1 MSSFKP
7 KDYQANLPIDQLI
20 LKDQPETED
29 TVPMDVIFVGGGPAG
44 LSGAIELARLVKE
57 DNESGGSLGEIEIAV
72 LEKAEALGEHNLSG
86 AVVNPM
92 GFKELFPEM
101 EMKDFPFKG
110 PVEKD
115 EVYYL
120 TKDSQIKFPVVPPT
134 MNNHGNYRASICEMV
149 RWLGEKAEDGGVN
162 ILSSFPAD
170 ALLTEGGKV
179 TGVRTTPAGLDR
191 DGNASD
197 QSMPATDVTAKV
209 TVLAEGT
216 RGLLAQAYNEWK
228 EIKAPNPQLYALG
241 VKEIWKVKKPLNAV
255 THTMNWPLPSSA
267 FGGSFFYPMGEDSV
281 ALGLVVGLDYKE
293 HNLDVHELLQELK
306 EHSLIKPYLDGGELL
321 EWGAKTIPEGG
332 YNSVP
337 NKLYGDGV
345 VVVGDS
351 AGFVNVPSLKGIHYA
366 MMSGIYAAR
375 NIFKALK
382 ENNTSE
388 NILKKYDSDIRD
400 SFIMKDLYKVRSMRQ
415 GFKSG
420 FMMGSLKA
428 GLMTVTGGS
437 FPSAS
442 CAHADNEDDKE
453 VQANTPKTAGLSKV
467 DAVYLSG
474 NKTRDDIPQH
484 LTVGKDVSKEVAE
497 FYSHLCPAGVYEVK
511 GGELV
516 VNAPNCIDCKAT
528 DIVGPRWQPREGGAG
543 PKYQNM

>member
-267 FGGSFFYPMGEDSV
+267 FGGSFF
-281 ALGLVVGLDYKE
+281 
-293 HNLDVHELLQELK
+293 
-306 EHSLIKPYLDGGELL
+306 
-321 EWGAKTIPEGG
+321 
-332 YNSVP
+332 
-337 NKLYGDGV
+337 
-345 VVVGDS
+345 
-351 AGFVNVPSLKGIHYA
+351 
-366 MMSGIYAAR
+366 
-375 NIFKALK
+375 
-382 ENNTSE
+382 
-388 NILKKYDSDIRD
+388 
-400 SFIMKDLYKVRSMRQ
+400 
-415 GFKSG
+415 
-420 FMMGSLKA
+420 
-428 GLMTVTGGS
+428 
-437 FPSAS
+437 
-442 CAHADNEDDKE
+442 
-453 VQANTPKTAGLSKV
+453 
-467 DAVYLSG
+467 
-474 NKTRDDIPQH
+474 
-484 LTVGKDVSKEVAE
+484 
-497 FYSHLCPAGVYEVK
+497 
-511 GGELV
+511 
-516 VNAPNCIDCKAT
+516 
-528 DIVGPRWQPREGGAG
+528 
-543 PKYQNM
+543 